1 VSKLRSRLTYANV
14 GVTVALVL
22 ATTGLAVASIPA
34 GSGVIF
40 GCYSKN
46 DGALRVIDKGKAG
59 STGKCRKSE
68 AALSWSQQG
77 RQGIPGS
84 AGAPGIQGI
93 TGLKGDSGI
102 QGIQGLKGDTGV
114 PGPTIRWALFNADGS
129 IAEQSGGISLTT
141 VGTSD
146 YFIDMGTQVTG
157 HALLATISQKGGG
170 YGAKILASP
179 CGPFPDGNDCSGS
192 IGSPANADGRHVHV
206 YIADGTTSS
215 PQPFYLVMFP

>member
-1 VSKLRSRLTYANV
+1 V

-46 DGALRVIDKGKAG
+46 DGALRVINKGKAG

-77 RQGIPGS
+77 RQGISGS

-102 QGIQGLKGDTGV
+102 QGPKGETGV
-114 PGPTIRWALFNADGS
+114 PGPTIRWALFNANGT
-129 IAEQSGGISLTT
+129 IVEQSGGISLTAM
-141 VGTSD
+141 GTSD
-146 YFIDMGTQVTG
+146 YYINMGAQVTG
-157 HALLATISQKGGG
+157 HALLATISQKAGGF
-170 YGAKILASP
+170 GAKILAGL
-179 CGPFPDGNDCSGS
+179 CGPFTDGLDCSGT
-192 IGSPANADGRHVHV
+192 IGSTANADGQHVHV
-206 YIADGTTSS
+206 FIADGTTAT
-215 PQPFYLVMFP
+215 PEPFYLVMFP